1 MGFYQI
7 SGWLIP
13 SDANNLINGVSIS
26 FYNATVSLKAFIPA
40 YVLIPNLLTSFNP
53 NNLEFGSWK

>member
-1 MGFYQI
+1 
-7 SGWLIP
+7 LIP

-40 YVLIPNLLTSFNP
+40 YVLIPNLWTSFNP
-53 NNLEFGSWK
+53 NNLESGSLK